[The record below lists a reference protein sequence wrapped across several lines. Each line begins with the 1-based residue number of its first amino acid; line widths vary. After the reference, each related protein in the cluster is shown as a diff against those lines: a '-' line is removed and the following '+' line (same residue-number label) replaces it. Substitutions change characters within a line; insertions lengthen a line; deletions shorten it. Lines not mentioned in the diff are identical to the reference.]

1 MNWTQ
6 NLRTFVTGS
15 SYFFDQ
21 KETYTFSKSKKWT
34 SGMKWVEQTFL
45 CKNRLRVEPF
55 QILSV
60 ETFWISSVNPF
71 WILIVEPFWIF
82 NVKIF
87 SILSVKPLS
96 ILLVEPFFKPYSIQ
110 YSWTKK
116 VYMHPQYFL
125 FSKRTWDLYIHFNI
139 R

>member
-45 CKNRLRVEPF
+45 CKNRLSVEPF

-116 VYMHPQYFL
+116 SIHASSIFSFL
-125 FSKRTWDLYIHFNI
+125 KKNLGLIYTF
-139 R
+139 